1 MKAAWINSKDDKE
14 NNFKEMDFS
23 NYLSEYYKKY
33 NADVYC
39 DLYTHSVRIILLE
52 NEINGTLIFDKDKY
66 TFVVKDNVELLF
78 MLVSQ
83 DYWKEV

>member
-1 MKAAWINSKDDKE
+1 MKSHEDT
-14 NNFKEMDFS
+14 NFKEMDFS

-78 MLVSQ
+78 MLASQ

>member
-1 MKAAWINSKDDKE
+1 MKSHEDT
-14 NNFKEMDFS
+14 NFKEMDFS

-33 NADVYC
+33 DADVYC

-78 MLVSQ
+78 MLASQ
-83 DYWKEV
+83 DYLKEV

>member
-1 MKAAWINSKDDKE
+1 MKSHEDT
-14 NNFKEMDFS
+14 NFKEMDFS

-33 NADVYC
+33 NADVYS
-39 DLYTHSVRIILLE
+39 DLYTHSARIILLK

-78 MLVSQ
+78 MLASQ

>member
-1 MKAAWINSKDDKE
+1 MKSHEDT
-14 NNFKEMDFS
+14 NFKEMDFS

-33 NADVYC
+33 DADVYC
-39 DLYTHSVRIILLE
+39 DLYTHLARIILLE

-78 MLVSQ
+78 MLASQ